1 VLEKVKNL
9 LNSYSPNK
17 GFQEAWEKL
26 RQRAPV
32 PVVWLFGKTQSGKTS
47 IIKFLTGA
55 DEAEIGQGFKPCTR
69 FSRQYQFPTPEAPL
83 LTFLDTPGLD
93 DPGYDPAEDLARF
106 DRIAHVLIVTVKV
119 MDHAQGNILKH
130 LQSIRHGRPTLLA
143 LTCLH
148 EAYPQQQHPQPYPFG
163 PGIESPAIPE
173 DLRRSLEEQRRRF
186 GGLYDQVVPI
196 DLTGPEEG
204 FAELNYGG
212 ERFKQILLDL
222 LPSAYRHSLM
232 ALDQST
238 RELQSLFA
246 RRALPHIA
254 GYSTLA
260 ATAGA
265 IPIPWLDLLIL
276 PGIQTRMIYHL
287 AQLYGQPMTGAR
299 FLELASTLGLGLM
312 VRQATR
318 EVAKVIPVV
327 GSVAGGALAG
337 ASTFALGK
345 AFCYYFQAVHQGHVP
360 KAEDLRRYYHEQ
372 LTHAEKAWTA
382 GKNHKSEARDH
393 KSEARD
399 HKSEARDH
407 KSEAR
412 DQRSEVR
419 DQGLSSKTN
428 SPYNQA

>member
-1 VLEKVKNL
+1 VFEAVKNL
-9 LNSYSPNK
+9 LNAYSPNK
-17 GFQEAWEKL
+17 AFHEAWEKL

-55 DEAEIGQGFKPCTR
+55 DAAEIGEGFKPCTR
-69 FSRQYQFPTPEAPL
+69 FSRQYQFPTAEAPL

-93 DPGYDPAEDLARF
+93 DPGYDPSEDLSRF
-106 DRIAHVLIVTVKV
+106 DTLAHVLIVTVKV
-119 MDHAQGNILKH
+119 MDHAQENVLKN
-130 LQSIRHGRPTLLA
+130 LRSIRRGRPTLLT

-148 EAYPQQQHPQPYPFG
+148 EAYAQQQHPQPYPF
-163 PGIESPAIPE
+163 ESGLQSPSVPE
-173 DLRRSLEEQRRRF
+173 DLHRSLAEQRRRF
-186 GGLYDQVVPI
+186 EGLYDQVVPI
-196 DLTGPEEG
+196 DLTRPEEG
-204 FAELNYGG
+204 FADVNYGG
-212 ERFKQILLDL
+212 ERFKRVLLEL
-222 LPSAYRHSLM
+222 LPLAYRHSLV

-287 AQLYGQPMTGAR
+287 AQLYGQPLTGAR
-299 FLELASTLGLGLM
+299 FVELASTLGLGLL

-327 GSVAGGALAG
+327 GSVASGALAG

-372 LTHAEKAWTA
+372 LTQAEKLWA
-382 GKNHKSEARDH
+382 GARNQKSEARDH
-393 KSEARD
+393 KSETKNHKSEVRD
-399 HKSEARDH
+399 HKSEVG
-407 KSEAR
+407 S
-412 DQRSEVR
+412 QYS
-419 DQGLSSKTN
+419 
-428 SPYNQA
+428 